1 MCWAIAHELGA
12 HACQVAVKHTPCVQK
27 EMSGLYG
34 ASERGSVPLCHYT
47 NLRRKRKGE
56 EEGEERD
63 ADRREGSL

>member
-34 ASERGSVPLCHYT
+34 ASERGFVPLHQ
-47 NLRRKRKGE
+47 LKKRKRKGE
-56 EEGEERD
+56 EEGEEN
-63 ADRREGSL
+63 AEREDLRV